1 MLMIQSMQNQEYLSA
16 YGSLLAEV
24 GKSSEA
30 IEVLQNGVQ
39 RFPDAGFEKY
49 M

>member
-1 MLMIQSMQNQEYLSA
+1 MQEQDYVSA

-24 GKSSEA
+24 GKADEA
-30 IEVLQNGVQ
+30 LTVLQNGVQ
-39 RFPDAGFEKY
+39 RFPNVGFEKY

>member
-1 MLMIQSMQNQEYLSA
+1 MHPSVVQEQDYLSA

-24 GKSSEA
+24 GKAEEA
-30 IEVLQNGVQ
+30 LAVLQSGVQ
-39 RFPDAGFEKY
+39 RFPDVGFEKY